1 MDVSALRRRV
11 PLAVLLFSAFDMER
25 NGFYTLIDGRLLRVS
40 QPVLPD
46 WNNVECCGREQKC
59 PTVAAA
65 RDARQRERG
74 RACFVL
80 LLQCPNV
87 ATLCC
92 SIHGLISQ
100 ASKVAPNTNR
110 RRVV

>member
-40 QPVLPD
+40 QPALPD

-65 RDARQRERG
+65 RDAREREG
-74 RACFVL
+74 EHV
-80 LLQCPNV
+80 
-87 ATLCC
+87 LCC
-92 SIHGLISQ
+92 SYNARMLQHY
-100 ASKVAPNTNR
+100 
-110 RRVV
+110 VVVSTG

>member
-40 QPVLPD
+40 QPALPD

-65 RDARQRERG
+65 RDARQREG
-74 RACFVL
+74 EHV
-80 LLQCPNV
+80 
-87 ATLCC
+87 LCC
-92 SIHGLISQ
+92 SYNARMLQHY
-100 ASKVAPNTNR
+100 
-110 RRVV
+110 VVVSTG